1 MMNNFN
7 LIFLFSILII
17 LSNKVFATS
26 ELVLTSDTC
35 NSGYINDGISINDN
49 DKDLFETNFCKSFV
63 FENKLSK
70 TEIDNKVETINI
82 SNINYFLGGVCPQGY
97 EEITK
102 GNFYIDVDNQK
113 ITACG
118 NADQSIFDKNFTNIK
133 RIRFFDTKC
142 PVDYKLIASTA
153 VTKFCKVANQYTV
166 IKVNKSDGKDWFLQ
180 KSKKFLEMMI
190 EGMIVKLPI
199 LFENNKFIVT
209 TLVFA
214 EKNTI
219 GSALLNINLNQK
231 TFRTVIIDEDG
242 DISDDKGTISITKL
256 NFLK

>member
-1 MMNNFN
+1 
-7 LIFLFSILII
+7 
-17 LSNKVFATS
+17 
-26 ELVLTSDTC
+26 
-35 NSGYINDGISINDN
+35 
-49 DKDLFETNFCKSFV
+49 
-63 FENKLSK
+63 
-70 TEIDNKVETINI
+70 
-82 SNINYFLGGVCPQGY
+82 
-97 EEITK
+97 
-102 GNFYIDVDNQK
+102 
-113 ITACG
+113 
-118 NADQSIFDKNFTNIK
+118 
-133 RIRFFDTKC
+133 
-142 PVDYKLIASTA
+142 
-153 VTKFCKVANQYTV
+153 
-166 IKVNKSDGKDWFLQ
+166 
-180 KSKKFLEMMI
+180 MMI

>member
-1 MMNNFN
+1 
-7 LIFLFSILII
+7 
-17 LSNKVFATS
+17 
-26 ELVLTSDTC
+26 
-35 NSGYINDGISINDN
+35 
-49 DKDLFETNFCKSFV
+49 
-63 FENKLSK
+63 
-70 TEIDNKVETINI
+70 
-82 SNINYFLGGVCPQGY
+82 
-97 EEITK
+97 
-102 GNFYIDVDNQK
+102 
-113 ITACG
+113 
-118 NADQSIFDKNFTNIK
+118 
-133 RIRFFDTKC
+133 
-142 PVDYKLIASTA
+142 
-153 VTKFCKVANQYTV
+153 
-166 IKVNKSDGKDWFLQ
+166 
-180 KSKKFLEMMI
+180 MI